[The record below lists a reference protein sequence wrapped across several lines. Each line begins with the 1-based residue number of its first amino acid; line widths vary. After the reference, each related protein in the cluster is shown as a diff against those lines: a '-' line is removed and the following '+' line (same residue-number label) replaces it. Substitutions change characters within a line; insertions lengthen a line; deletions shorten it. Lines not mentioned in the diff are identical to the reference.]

1 MATATQRTNF
11 RLDLGLN
18 DDETVFTDT
27 EVNNIFTRAGAKY
40 SNTDVKEAYAR
51 VIGVVQLRNKTANQ
65 VDYKANDSDEKL
77 SQIFKNLDRMKKD
90 FQADLDV
97 ALKTSLP
104 KMRVAVPKRKPKR
117 TIELP
122 DA

>member
-1 MATATQRTNF
+1 MATQTQRTNF

-40 SNTDVKEAYAR
+40 TATDVIEAYTR
-51 VIGVVQLRNKTANQ
+51 VIGCVQLRNKTANQ
-65 VDYKANDSDEKL
+65 VDYKENDSDEKL
-77 SQIFKNLDRMKKD
+77 SQIFKNLDRMKAD
-90 FQADLDV
+90 FAQ
-97 ALKTSLP
+97 ALKEAIKSSLP
-104 KMRVAVPKRKPKR
+104 SMRAMVPRRKPR
-117 TIELP
+117 RRIEFP